1 MSQHKTI
8 LADIVRLNSNSNVTL
23 RSDIPAAEEEVK
35 STARIRRTKVMIANE
50 NKHFRLHPQ
59 GSYTRPDNEVDWT

>member
-1 MSQHKTI
+1 M
-8 LADIVRLNSNSNVTL
+8 TL